1 MRRQHYRFDTLPMLA
16 ILLAACGGGGG
27 GGGGG
32 SSSTGTDGDLF
43 GDEEKGG
50 GNEGYLLPDNIPSQ
64 IFENH
69 PINKAILDL
78 TPQAQTDSRYA
89 LTVNYGDNALFRVDG
104 AGKIWFKAS
113 PDYETPDDGDSDRVY
128 HIRVEHSH
136 NAHGHSELEVTV
148 QDVVREVSATEWK
161 NSSNENDYFLYDY
174 EHVKDI
180 LPDNDF
186 VKYLLVGSAYALP
199 EEGPVIITWSL
210 VIPTS
215 DLSYFDEEAT
225 SEAPHDVG
233 QSTATQAQIDNHRDL
248 LMRAF
253 AEFEQVANVQFIEI
267 EDTATIVGDIR
278 VVISPT
284 VTSQGF
290 SPASGTPIH
299 INIVTNAFYSTYVHE
314 IGHSI
319 GLKHPFEG
327 GFAHNPA
334 FRDRH
339 DLSVMNYGDT
349 RLRKM
354 TQNDIDALQFLYGA
368 PGSNFDGLQAKLID
382 EGITPEVL

>member
-1 MRRQHYRFDTLPMLA
+1 MLA

-27 GGGGG
+27 
-32 SSSTGTDGDLF
+32 SSSTGTGGDNF
-43 GDEEKGG
+43 GNN
-50 GNEGYLLPDNIPSQ
+50 GNEGYLFPDDVPLD

-89 LTVNYGDNALFRVDG
+89 LTANYGDNALFRVGSDG
-104 AGKIWFKAS
+104 RIWLKAS
-113 PDYETPDDGDSDRVY
+113 PDYETPDDSDKDGVY

-136 NAHGHSELEVTV
+136 NAQSYSELEVTV

-186 VKYLLVGSAYALP
+186 VKYLLAGNAFALP

-210 VIPTS
+210 VIPAS
-215 DLSYFDEEAT
+215 DLSYFEEIGV
-225 SEAPHDVG
+225 PKDLG
-233 QSTATQAQIDNHRDL
+233 QSTTTQAQINNHRDL

-278 VVISPT
+278 VAISPT
-284 VTSQGF
+284 VLSQGF
-290 SPASGTPIH
+290 SPGDVPPTH
-299 INIVTNAFYSTYVHE
+299 INIVTNALYSIYVHE
-314 IGHSI
+314 IGHSV

-339 DLSVMNYGDT
+339 DLSVMNYGDR
-349 RLRKM
+349 RLREM

>member
-27 GGGGG
+27 GGS
-32 SSSTGTDGDLF
+32 SSSTGTDGDLL
-43 GDEEKGG
+43 GDEEKGRE
-50 GNEGYLLPDNIPSQ
+50 NEGYLLPDNIPSQ

-89 LTVNYGDNALFRVDG
+89 LTANYGDNALFRVSADG
-104 AGKIWFKAS
+104 RIWLKAS
-113 PDYETPDDGDSDRVY
+113 PDYETPDDSDKDGVY

-186 VKYLLVGSAYALP
+186 VKYLLAGNAFALP

-210 VIPTS
+210 VIPAS
-215 DLSYFDEEAT
+215 DLSYFEETGIARG
-225 SEAPHDVG
+225 VG
-233 QSTATQAQIDNHRDL
+233 QSTTTQAQIDNHRDL

-253 AEFEQVANVQFIEI
+253 AEFEQVANLQFIEI
-267 EDTATIVGDIR
+267 EDTAKIVGDIR
-278 VVISPT
+278 VAISPT
-284 VTSQGF
+284 AGNF
-290 SPASGTPIH
+290 GRAPADIPPTYITLTAKT
-299 INIVTNAFYSTYVHE
+299 IYSAYVHE
-314 IGHSI
+314 IGHSV

-327 GFAHNPA
+327 GFAHDPA
-334 FRDRH
+334 FEDRH
-339 DLSVMNYGDT
+339 DLSVMNYGDA